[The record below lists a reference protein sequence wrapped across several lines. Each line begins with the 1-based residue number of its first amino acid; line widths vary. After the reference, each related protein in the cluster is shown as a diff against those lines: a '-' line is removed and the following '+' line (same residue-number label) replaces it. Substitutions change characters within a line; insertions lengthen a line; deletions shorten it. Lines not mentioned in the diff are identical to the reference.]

1 MKLNVVL
8 AAFWSTSVVPV
19 AAVTARR
26 NSDGVGKERPVMKVV
41 RMLQDMN
48 KELTAAKETDDQVYQ
63 ELTCW
68 CNGGTA
74 EKQSAIELG
83 EAKMDDLK
91 AAMGEY
97 GAKIEE
103 LREGLATVKAKLR
116 EDKAALDTATA
127 IRMKENKAFHGEE
140 TDMLEAIQS
149 CGNALVVL
157 GKHHSL
163 AQLQDVGKN
172 LQALTAMQLA
182 KDNLGR
188 DKMAVL
194 KAFLQEAE
202 DSSTGSLRRI
212 PGMQSYTPASGQIVG
227 ILKQMKEDFEADLSS
242 SQKEEATSQSEFAQL
257 KVAKQEEL
265 AAGKAQQDQ
274 LEQDDAEFR
283 EKNAQAYEE
292 YGDTE
297 EQVATDKE
305 FLRNLKERCA
315 SADADYAARTK
326 GRLAELEAVA
336 DTIAF
341 LNSDE
346 AAGSFDKTVNSA
358 FLQTSS
364 LTVSAKNLLEARR
377 HAAQVLRRSGNAQ
390 LAMLASSVQIDAFEK
405 VKVAIDNMV
414 KELGKQQKEEVEH
427 RDFCTKEM
435 NTNTRETAAM
445 YDKKAV
451 LETTIADTTKT
462 VEELAKDIEERTK
475 AIATMQADM
484 KRSSEV
490 RESEN
495 AEFQEE
501 VTNQR
506 ITQGILQK
514 ACDRMN
520 QVYSDMKVSLE
531 QDDAAPHIQTSGT
544 HTDPGNGPAR
554 FDKYQQ
560 SSGGDKVVQMIE
572 EIIADSKNSENDA
585 LRSEQDAQ
593 AAYENNM
600 KDLNKSIIEYTRA
613 INNNVENKAKA
624 EQTLTA
630 AKADLKST
638 MRELEGLND
647 VINSLHKQCDF
658 VLRNFEARQAARAQ
672 EMDALNEAKAIL
684 SGAQ

>member
-8 AAFWSTSVVPV
+8 ACLLAVPAV
-19 AAVTARR
+19 AVTVHR
-26 NSDGVGKERPVMKVV
+26 NRDGSGKERPVAKVV
-41 RMLQDMN
+41 RMLEDM
-48 KELTAAKETDDQVYQ
+48 KVELQAAKETDDKVYE

-68 CNGGTA
+68 CTGGTD
-74 EKQSAIELG
+74 EKKNAIELG
-83 EAKMDDLK
+83 EAKMSDLQS
-91 AAMGEY
+91 AMGEY

-103 LREGLATVKAKLR
+103 LREGLATTKTKLR
-116 EDKAALDTATA
+116 EDKAALDTAVA
-127 IRMKENKAFHGEE
+127 IRMKENKAFHEE
-140 TDMLEAIQS
+140 EVDMLDAIQG
-149 CGNALVVL
+149 CDNALKVL

-163 AQLQDVGKN
+163 AQIKEVGKS

-202 DSSTGSLRRI
+202 DSSISRLRI
-212 PGMQSYTPASGQIVG
+212 PGMQSYAPQSGQIVG
-227 ILKQMKEDFEADLSS
+227 ILSQMKEDFEGDLKNA
-242 SQKEEATSQSEFAQL
+242 QAEEATAVSEFTQL
-257 KVAKQEEL
+257 KKAKEEEL

-292 YGDTE
+292 YLDTE
-297 EQVATDKE
+297 EQVNTDKE
-305 FLRNLKERCA
+305 FLRNLEKRCA
-315 SADADYAARTK
+315 KADEEYAARTK

-346 AAGSFDKTVNSA
+346 AVGSFDKTVNTA

-364 LTVSAKNLLEARR
+364 LTVSAKEDARQ
-377 HAAQVLRRSGNAQ
+377 HAAQVLRRTGNAQ
-390 LAMLASSVQIDAFEK
+390 LALLASSVQLDAFEK
-405 VKVAIDNMV
+405 VKVAIDDMV
-414 KELGKQQKEEVEH
+414 KELAKQQKEEVEH
-427 RDFCTKEM
+427 RDFCIAETNK
-435 NTNTRETAAM
+435 NTRETAEM
-445 YDKKAV
+445 YDKKAL

-462 VEELAKDIEERTK
+462 VEELTKDIEERTK
-475 AIATMQADM
+475 AIAQMQKDM
-484 KRSSEV
+484 KRASEV
-490 RESEN
+490 REAEN

-501 VTNQR
+501 VMNQR

-520 QVYSDMKVSLE
+520 QVYSDMKVSFE
-531 QDDAAPHIQTSGT
+531 QDGAAPHTQTSAT
-544 HTDPGNGPAR
+544 ATDPGNGPAR
-554 FDKYQQ
+554 FDKYEQ
-560 SSGGDKVVQMIE
+560 SGSGDKIVKMIE
-572 EIIADSKNSENDA
+572 DIIADSKESENEA

-600 KDLNKSIIEYTRA
+600 KDLNKSISEHNRA
-613 INNNVENKAKA
+613 ITNNTENKAKA
-624 EQTLTA
+624 EQTLTE
-630 AKADLKST
+630 AKADFKST

-647 VINSLHKQCDF
+647 VLKSLHNQCDF
-658 VLRNFEARQAARAQ
+658 VVRNFEARQAARSQ

-684 SGAQ
+684 SGA

>member
-8 AAFWSTSVVPV
+8 ASLLAVPAV
-19 AAVTARR
+19 AVTARR
-26 NSDGVGKERPVMKVV
+26 NGDGSSKERPVAKVV
-41 RMLQDMN
+41 RMLEDM
-48 KELTAAKETDDQVYQ
+48 KVELQAAKDTDDKVYQ

-68 CNGGTA
+68 CNGGTD
-74 EKQSAIELG
+74 EKKNAIELG
-83 EAKMDDLK
+83 EAKMSDLQS
-91 AAMGEY
+91 AMGEY

-103 LREGLATVKAKLR
+103 LREGLATTKTKLR
-116 EDKAALDTATA
+116 EDKAALDTAVA
-127 IRMKENKAFHGEE
+127 IRMKENKAFHEE
-140 TDMLEAIQS
+140 EVDMLDAIQG
-149 CGNALVVL
+149 CDNALKVL
-157 GKHHSL
+157 SKHHSL
-163 AQLQDVGKN
+163 AQIKEVGKS

-202 DSSTGSLRRI
+202 DSSISRLRI
-212 PGMQSYTPASGQIVG
+212 PGMQSYAPQSGQIVG
-227 ILKQMKEDFEADLSS
+227 ILSQMKEDFEGDLKNA
-242 SQKEEATSQSEFAQL
+242 QAEEATAVSEFTQL
-257 KVAKQEEL
+257 KKAKEEEL

-292 YGDTE
+292 YLDTE
-297 EQVATDKE
+297 EQVNTDKE

-315 SADADYAARTK
+315 KADEEYAARTK

-346 AAGSFDKTVNSA
+346 AVGSFDKTVNTA

-364 LTVSAKNLLEARR
+364 LTVSAKKDARQ

-390 LAMLASSVQIDAFEK
+390 LALLASAVQLDAFEK
-405 VKVAIDNMV
+405 VKVAIDDMV

-427 RDFCTKEM
+427 RDFCIAETNK
-435 NTNTRETAAM
+435 NTRETAAM
-445 YDKKAV
+445 YDKKAL

-462 VEELAKDIEERTK
+462 VEELTKDIEERTK
-475 AIATMQADM
+475 AIAQMQKDM
-484 KRSSEV
+484 KRASEV
-490 RESEN
+490 REAEN

-501 VTNQR
+501 VMNQR

-531 QDDAAPHIQTSGT
+531 QDGAAPHTQTSAT
-544 HTDPGNGPAR
+544 ATDPGNGPAR
-554 FDKYQQ
+554 FDKYEQ
-560 SSGGDKVVQMIE
+560 SGSGDKIVKMIE
-572 EIIADSKNSENDA
+572 DIIADSKESENEA

-600 KDLNKSIIEYTRA
+600 KDLNKSISEHNRA
-613 INNNVENKAKA
+613 ITNNTENKAKA

-630 AKADLKST
+630 AKADFKST

-647 VINSLHKQCDF
+647 VLKSLHNQCDF
-658 VLRNFEARQAARAQ
+658 VVRNFEARQAARSQ

-684 SGAQ
+684 SGA

>member
-8 AAFWSTSVVPV
+8 ASLLAVPAV
-19 AAVTARR
+19 AVTVHR
-26 NSDGVGKERPVMKVV
+26 NRDGSGKERPVAKVV
-41 RMLQDMN
+41 RMLEDM
-48 KELTAAKETDDQVYQ
+48 KVELQAAKETDDKVYE

-68 CNGGTA
+68 CTGGTD
-74 EKQSAIELG
+74 EKKNAIELG
-83 EAKMDDLK
+83 EAKMSDLQS
-91 AAMGEY
+91 AMGEY

-103 LREGLATVKAKLR
+103 LREGLATTKSKLR
-116 EDKAALDTATA
+116 EDKAALDTAVA
-127 IRMKENKAFHGEE
+127 IRMKENKAFHEE
-140 TDMLEAIQS
+140 EVDMLDAIQG
-149 CGNALVVL
+149 CDNALKVL

-163 AQLQDVGKN
+163 AQIKEVGKS
-172 LQALTAMQLA
+172 LQTLTAMQLA

-202 DSSTGSLRRI
+202 DSSISRLRI
-212 PGMQSYTPASGQIVG
+212 PGMQSYAPQSGQIVG
-227 ILKQMKEDFEADLSS
+227 ILSQMKEDFEGDLKNA
-242 SQKEEATSQSEFAQL
+242 QAEEATAVSEFTQL
-257 KVAKQEEL
+257 KKAKEEEL

-292 YGDTE
+292 YLDTE
-297 EQVATDKE
+297 EQVNTDKE
-305 FLRNLKERCA
+305 FLRNLEKRCA
-315 SADADYAARTK
+315 KADEEYAARTK

-346 AAGSFDKTVNSA
+346 AVGSFDKTVNTA

-364 LTVSAKNLLEARR
+364 LTVSAKKDARQ
-377 HAAQVLRRSGNAQ
+377 HAAQVLRRTGNAQ
-390 LAMLASSVQIDAFEK
+390 LALLASSVQLDAFEK
-405 VKVAIDNMV
+405 VKVAIDDMV
-414 KELGKQQKEEVEH
+414 KELAKQQKEEVEH
-427 RDFCTKEM
+427 RDFCIAETNK
-435 NTNTRETAAM
+435 NTRETAEM
-445 YDKKAV
+445 YDKKAL

-462 VEELAKDIEERTK
+462 VEELTKDIEERTK
-475 AIATMQADM
+475 AIAQMQKDM
-484 KRSSEV
+484 KRASEV
-490 RESEN
+490 REAEN

-501 VTNQR
+501 VMNQR

-531 QDDAAPHIQTSGT
+531 QDGAAPHTQTSAT
-544 HTDPGNGPAR
+544 ATDPGNGPAR
-554 FDKYQQ
+554 FDKYEQ
-560 SSGGDKVVQMIE
+560 SGSGDKIVKMIE
-572 EIIADSKNSENDA
+572 DIIADSKESENEA

-600 KDLNKSIIEYTRA
+600 KDLNKSISEHNRA
-613 INNNVENKAKA
+613 ITNNTENKAKA
-624 EQTLTA
+624 EQTLTE
-630 AKADLKST
+630 AKADFKST

-647 VINSLHKQCDF
+647 VLKSLHNQCDF
-658 VLRNFEARQAARAQ
+658 VVRNFEARQAARSQ

-684 SGAQ
+684 SGA